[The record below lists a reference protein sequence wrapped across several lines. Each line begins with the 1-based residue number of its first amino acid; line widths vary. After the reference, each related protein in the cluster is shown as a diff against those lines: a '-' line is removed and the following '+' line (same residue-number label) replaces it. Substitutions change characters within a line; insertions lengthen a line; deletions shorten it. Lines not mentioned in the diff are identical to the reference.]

1 MKKALVISYILL
13 ICTFSYLPK
22 SISTICFLL
31 YMFWAMHY
39 VWINR
44 KAITTTIALDIETKK
59 LKKSFVVFLF
69 ISIFYFIV
77 SFLNLPQLWNIDGLL
92 YNVKYLPRHFVI
104 ITELFIPIALG
115 YAISRLKVF
124 SHLNVFIMVCLY
136 LFLYV
141 TNQSISIKGLLL
153 ILLSLVAWKW
163 NSKLLM
169 VLTFTI
175 FYEQTAY
182 ILGSIAVVF
191 LLFLEKYVIAFFSTH
206 TYRKIII
213 TFLIS
218 IISIF
223 LLSGIIIYYVE
234 NDANS
239 LWRLNVWINELD
251 SLYQTY
257 FSGVGYGSAYV
268 TEDIEYQVEN
278 SSMYANSD
286 KGGMETGVFLVA
298 NHSSLLNMFYR
309 MGVAG
314 GFAFLAIN
322 IQLAYIVFKTYQ
334 QANKKMRNL
343 LWRLFTVWIYETII
357 ICLNPGLEMMQFAI
371 SYLLSI
377 ALLLAVIIDIKKQ
390 NKSSYHETT
399 QELSIET

>member
-1 MKKALVISYILL
+1 
-13 ICTFSYLPK
+13 
-22 SISTICFLL
+22 
-31 YMFWAMHY
+31 MFWAMHY

-213 TFLIS
+213 TSLIS

>member
-1 MKKALVISYILL
+1 
-13 ICTFSYLPK
+13 
-22 SISTICFLL
+22 
-31 YMFWAMHY
+31 MFWAMHY

>member
-213 TFLIS
+213 TLLIS